1 MAIQCEMYPKVG
13 NEDSKLYKEL
23 IKLIKDRPLTNL
35 IYACYLQQGVDTQ
48 MKGLGYKTNSQGQ
61 HSGKDVMQ
69 YFDVYSMKNEAAKVS
84 EVAMRIGARDQN
96 GNQIDFTDSEDA
108 LNKAM
113 QANNTYNRSTQ
124 SQHTMNGVV
133 AFVERRGD
141 KFNILTLSQ
150 DSRTQERVLDVQK
163 QMAIWQAVKQAFQSI
178 GVDLS
183 TFDFNRELINA
194 INGKNLVTW
203 ASNLR
208 NTRNDLFSQREVRT
222 ILSMDENSSQVQRL
236 KTMFGSMDEV
246 AAKVYEAYHTSGRF
260 TQHQMALID
269 SAMNQCK
276 RLQGLDTTA
285 LMQQVAQIESNL
297 ESTSV
302 EAEVQKTLDDLNRK
316 YDLDYNEIHRK
327 GERIKTLSDAA
338 ADAAFTLKRQLARL
352 KSEQGVT
359 PEAKKLEISINRITR
374 EISNKQYYSG
384 IMGFLGDAL
393 TQVRNMEALYVRAT
407 QAPGTTMERSIE
419 RAKALMEIK
428 RIQDGY
434 KAIIDALS
442 RIDDILIDE
451 SISGVDKQN
460 IKDQADSVK
469 EIFDAYDNKVKDLR
483 ENTMIDIATEYLGD
497 SAPNGTA
504 IADIVTMAEA
514 DSTVYDHLYSVGRVS
529 NPLIATM
536 GTIIRDAQSERNQKM
551 QDIAIRIRRA
561 TRALYKSGSNTDF
574 MYESVIVGYTK
585 DKKTGK
591 DVPIT
596 EYRVISDINWD
607 SYLKER
613 RRARSRFEFQGKK
626 GLALEEA
633 MEQWQDQNTEDRI
646 VDFKSNRTE
655 KVPNS
660 NYRKAFPTLTKEQR
674 IYHDEMMQ
682 LKGEL
687 GTLLP
692 SYAQKQ
698 YLPPQRRRT
707 FIDAIAKSKGNPKLI
722 AKAILNKMRDLFTIR
737 EDDTLDVRNGI
748 IQGEEYGIR
757 SGAMDNT
764 PYRSIPIFYVNRI
777 KDQGEL
783 LKDFSGALQSLAST
797 AINYECMNKIK
808 DTVEFMGDFIKDQ
821 SLAATEK
828 GTKQVDTIV
837 TKGIRMFKNLV
848 GFASNTNTAGI
859 IEGFIDKHI
868 YGVKLKDVNKWTKL
882 AQSLLKYTSVRSL
895 AVNLK
900 GAIAN
905 YLVGELQMLIES
917 GSGEFYNPLDYA
929 WAHAQVFG
937 GDNFLRAP
945 GRIMDFMTNNV
956 NSMPVLLAQ
965 RFDPLNEIFDETA
978 QERYFKGGARNLVAK
993 DFTFIGYGMGEHMI
1007 HYVTMYA
1014 VLHNTKVRID
1024 GKERNNLG
1032 LKYTLYDAFEKGNKQ
1047 DGNSELLLKNN
1058 VEYKDENGNWVPV
1071 DDTYLDKIRD
1081 RIRYCN
1087 QSTHGSMNDED
1098 KGLIHQKMMGRFVMN
1113 LRQWMVEHYSRRYR
1127 GMHWD
1132 ASLKEYREG
1141 YYNTVGRLF
1150 TSWARAMFKFE
1161 SEYATRWSE
1170 MNTMQRANCR
1180 RAFAEHVVL
1189 FSLLGLS
1196 FGLGEPEDH
1205 KKEYWYRM
1213 WIYQTKRAIMEVNAS
1228 VPLGIPQ
1235 EVTKMI
1241 NSPIAATNTV
1251 NALLY
1256 PFMGLPHITETL
1268 QSGRYKG
1275 WNKYGR
1281 NMLKYW
1287 APFYNQVDQL
1297 IHLDEDDAPF
1307 GVFEY
1312 SIR

>member
-1 MAIQCEMYPKVG
+1 MAVQCEMYPKVG

-23 IKLIKDRPLTNL
+23 SKLIKDRPLTNL

-48 MKGLGYKTNSQGQ
+48 MSNLGYRTNSQGQ

-69 YFDVYSMKNEAAKVS
+69 YFDVYSMKREAGKVS
-84 EVAMRIGARDQN
+84 DVAMRIGARDQK
-96 GNQIDFTDSEDA
+96 GNQVDFTDSEDA
-108 LNKAM
+108 LNKAL
-113 QANNTYNRSTQ
+113 QANNTYNRNTQ

-133 AFVERRGD
+133 AFVVKRGD
-141 KFNILTLSQ
+141 KFNILTMSQ

-163 QMAIWQAVKQAFQSI
+163 QMAIWQAVKQAFQ
-178 GVDLS
+178 GVGIDLS
-183 TFDFNRELINA
+183 TFDFNRGLINA
-194 INGKNLVTW
+194 IEGKNLVTW
-203 ASNLR
+203 AANLH
-208 NTRNDLFSQREVRT
+208 NTRNDLFSQKEIRT
-222 ILSMDENSSQVQRL
+222 ILSMDESSSQVQRL

-260 TQHQMALID
+260 TQHQMSLID

-285 LMQQVAQIESNL
+285 LMQQIAQIESNL

-302 EAEVQKTLDDLNRK
+302 EAEVQKTLDDLNKK
-316 YDLDYNEIHRK
+316 YDLDYNEIHEK
-327 GERIKTLSDAA
+327 GKEIESLSSAA
-338 ADAAFTLKRQLARL
+338 ADAAFTLKRHLSKI
-352 KSEQGVT
+352 KSEQGVI
-359 PEAKKLEISINRITR
+359 PEVRQLEASVNRITR

-393 TQVRNMEALYVRAT
+393 TQVRNMEALYVKAN

-434 KAIIDALS
+434 KRVVDKL
-442 RIDDILIDE
+442 RKIDDILIDE
-451 SISGVDKQN
+451 SISDIDKQN
-460 IKDQADSVK
+460 IKDQATDVWK
-469 EIFDAYDNKVKDLR
+469 IFDTYEDRIKLLR

-514 DSTVYDHLYSVGRVS
+514 DSTVYDHFYSVGRVS

-536 GTIIRDAQSERNQKM
+536 GTIIRDAQSERNQKL

-561 TRALYKSGSNTDF
+561 TRALYKTGSNTEF
-574 MYESVIVGYTK
+574 MYEPDNNYI
-585 DKKTGK
+585 
-591 DVPIT
+591 
-596 EYRVISDINWD
+596 ISDIDWTAYN
-607 SYLKER
+607 KAR
-613 RRARSRFEFQGKK
+613 GKARSRFQLQGRK
-626 GLALEEA
+626 GLDLEEA
-633 MEQWQDQNTEDRI
+633 MEQWQEQNTEDRV
-646 VDFKSNRTE
+646 VDFKSGRTE
-655 KVPNS
+655 KVPNA
-660 NYRKAFPTLTKEQR
+660 NYRKAFPTLTTEQQT
-674 IYHDEMMQ
+674 YYNEMMQ

-692 SYAQKQ
+692 DYAQKQ
-698 YLPPQRRRT
+698 YLPPQKRRS

-737 EDDTLDVRNGI
+737 EDDALDARNGI

-764 PYRSIPIFYVNRI
+764 PYRSIPIFYVNKI

-797 AINYECMNKIK
+797 AINYDCMNKIK
-808 DTVEFMGDFIKDQ
+808 DTVEFMGDFIKGKIP
-821 SLAATEK
+821 AAMDNK
-828 GTKQVDTIV
+828 GVRQADVIV
-837 TKGIRMFKNLV
+837 TKGIKMFKDLAA
-848 GFASNTNTAGI
+848 FASNTNTKGI

-895 AVNLK
+895 AVNVK

-905 YLVGELQMLIES
+905 YLVGEIQMLIES

-937 GDNFLRAP
+937 DNTFRAP

-978 QERYFKGGARNLVAK
+978 QERYFTGGARNLLAK

-1014 VLHNTKVRID
+1014 VLHNTKVKVD
-1024 GKERNNLG
+1024 GKKTNL
-1032 LKYTLYDAFEKGNKQ
+1032 YNAFYKGNKS

-1071 DDTYLDKIRD
+1071 DEAYLDKIRD

-1150 TSWARAMFKFE
+1150 ASWGRKMFKFE

-1180 RAFAEHVVL
+1180 RAIAEHLVL

-1213 WIYQTKRAIMEVNAS
+1213 WIYQIKRALMEVNAS

-1235 EVTKMI
+1235 EITKMI
-1241 NSPIAATNTV
+1241 NSPIASTNTV

-1287 APFYNQVDQL
+1287 APFYNQIDQL